1 MYLAY
6 VDAGSGSMI
15 TQVIVAGAAGA
26 VVVARVGWR
35 RLSAPLRKKRLEPP
49 EAPSE

>member
-1 MYLAY
+1 VHLAY

-35 RLSAPLRKKRLEPP
+35 RLTAPFKKKQKSP
-49 EAPSE
+49 EAPAE

>member
-1 MYLAY
+1 
-6 VDAGSGSMI
+6 MI
-15 TQVIVAGAAGA
+15 TQVVVAGAAGA

-35 RLSAPLRKKRLEPP
+35 RLSAPFRRKQAESP